1 MHHDYLISLYFL
13 VPCQV
18 WAKVNMYPT
27 CFFYCSRTIH
37 TNWFTDGFS
46 FKCIKL
52 VFVICKRRLV
62 LCTYSNPLYQVY
74 FVVGWVWSSRWNYSW
89 IHVGLLLLTV
99 TDVPTTCGVVIF
111 WVKVSCISS
120 LDGIILWLLTW
131 LVNYVVM
138 LLVLCQLSRDVIGY
152 EDLSN

>member
-52 VFVICKRRLV
+52 VFVFCKRRLV
-62 LCTYSNPLYQVY
+62 LCMYSNPLYQLY
-74 FVVGWVWSSRWNYSW
+74 LVVGWVWSSRWNYSW

-138 LLVLCQLSRDVIGY
+138 LLVVCQLSRDVIGY